1 MLLSAILCT
10 TIHPSALCSPLLS
23 SAPLSSATPTVTSPA
38 FCFPLIY
45 AIAVCAPA
53 SRCTPAVWRYQP
65 ETFPMHFT
73 RMDLPSV
80 CISRKC
86 KTHGS
91 TFCLLTDPGQALW
104 WCMWLHMLLC
114 GCNPHCR
121 FTAMLSNQS
130 IAPHDL
136 ISWQNG
142 WGGAVREPRLFFRP
156 DSGWPCCASTIRIRT
171 LVLILAC
178 GIDGNNVGII

>member
-10 TIHPSALCSPLLS
+10 TIRPSTLCSPLLS
-23 SAPLSSATPTVTSPA
+23 STPLSSATPTVTSPD

-80 CISRKC
+80 CISRKY

-130 IAPHDL
+130 IAPRSDFLAERMGRRSPRAQIVLPTGLRMAVLRVHYTHSYSSFDL
-136 ISWQNG
+136 GVWH
-142 WGGAVREPRLFFRP
+142 
-156 DSGWPCCASTIRIRT
+156 
-171 LVLILAC
+171 
-178 GIDGNNVGII
+178 